1 MRIEENRL
9 IHDLFRLTG
18 KVSRQRYLAVGLV
31 LFALKYAL
39 DYWLTAV
46 VFHRPWT
53 WFPYLDPLREIHGLT
68 GVMVVDRQYA
78 LSMLALALPFI
89 WIGTAMTSR
98 RLRSAGLP
106 LWVVI
111 LFFVP
116 IANLVTLAILC
127 ILPEPHGDAAPRQRI
142 SPQSA
147 SFALLVASIVC
158 TLLVLLGTGTLMH
171 YGVGLFIAL
180 PFCLGFLSV
189 LIYNLD
195 GTRGFLSC
203 MGVASLSVVIPGVV
217 LLSFAMEGIGCLI
230 MALPLALPLACLGGA
245 IAWSIQDGIGA
256 SQGTAA
262 ILILLILYPPAVMCA
277 EYVAAPEP
285 PLLTVR
291 STVYID
297 APPETVW
304 RHVVS
309 FADLPEP
316 AEWIFRA
323 GIAYPIR
330 ARIEGAGPGAI
341 RRCEFST
348 GPFVEPIQVWDEPRL
363 LQFAVT
369 QNPAPMEEWTPYKNV
384 HPKHLDNFLVSRK
397 GQFLLEPL
405 PSGRTRLEG
414 TTWYT
419 HNLWPAEYWQ
429 VWSDFII
436 HRIHQRV
443 LVHIKRLAE
452 GG

>member
-1 MRIEENRL
+1 MRIEEASVIR
-9 IHDLFRLTG
+9 DLFQLTG
-18 KVSRQRYLAVGLV
+18 NVSRQRYLVVGLV
-31 LFALKYAL
+31 LFAVKYAL
-39 DYWLTAV
+39 DYWRTAV

-53 WFPYLDPLREIHGLT
+53 WFPYLDAFGELHG
-68 GVMVVDRQYA
+68 MRAIMVDRQYA
-78 LSMLALALPFI
+78 ISMLAVALPFI

-111 LFFVP
+111 LFFIP

-127 ILPEPHGDAAPRQRI
+127 VLPERAGDVARRRMS
-142 SPQSA
+142 SPSA
-147 SFALLVASIVC
+147 FLALLIATIVC
-158 TLLVLLGTGTLMH
+158 TLFVWLGTGPLMN
-171 YGVGLFIAL
+171 YGVGLLIAL

-189 LIYNLD
+189 LIYNSD
-195 GTRGFLSC
+195 GTKSALQC
-203 MGVASLSVVIPGVV
+203 MGVAALSVVIPGIA
-217 LLSFAMEGIGCLI
+217 LLAFAMEGIVCLL
-230 MALPLALPLACLGGA
+230 MALPLALPLALTDGA
-245 IAWSIQDGIGA
+245 IAWAIQDGLGA
-256 SQGTAA
+256 RQSTVA
-262 ILILLILYPPAVMCA
+262 ILILLILYPPAVMYA
-277 EYVAAPEP
+277 EYVVAPEP

-291 STVYID
+291 STVDID

-316 AEWIFRA
+316 TEWIFHT

-330 ARIEGAGPGAI
+330 ARIEGRGTGAI
-341 RRCEFST
+341 RTCEFST

-397 GQFLLEPL
+397 GQFLLLPL
-405 PSGRTRLEG
+405 PGGRTRLEG

-419 HNLWPAEYWQ
+419 HNLWPAAYWQ

-436 HRIHQRV
+436 HRIHERV
-443 LVHIKRLAE
+443 LVHIKKLAE
-452 GG
+452 RG